1 MSEQPEEQEVKNQS
15 KRRIEFFYNSKAE
28 AFEEADVMEYKFSPL
43 AAAGLA
49 RMMESGY
56 ASGSELRCLFR
67 SQDPKGFS
75 LTHVWFKA
83 NFPLPPHSHDSD
95 CLYYIIAGEIRMGTR
110 TLRAGDGFFLP
121 AGAGYSYTP
130 GPEGVEL
137 LEFRATSRFDIKI
150 SDGSPQFWDRLVGIC
165 ETNRSLWD
173 VQQPPVRTIE
183 ESAPLDGQA

>member
-1 MSEQPEEQEVKNQS
+1 
-15 KRRIEFFYNSKAE
+15 
-28 AFEEADVMEYKFSPL
+28 
-43 AAAGLA
+43 
-49 RMMESGY
+49 
-56 ASGSELRCLFR
+56 
-67 SQDPKGFS
+67 
-75 LTHVWFKA
+75 VWFKA